1 MARERGR
8 RRGVKWLVGLVI
20 VLALLWSG
28 VWYLAG
34 RAAHAGVDWLAA
46 AVSARGG
53 SLSWDAQAIG
63 GFPLTLDFHS
73 SGLKF
78 AYAPA
83 SVAGALNQL
92 TARAPLSTIPAASPP
107 TSSARSSS
115 MRPTRDWR

>member
-8 RRGVKWLVGLVI
+8 GRGVKWLAGLVI

-53 SLSWDAQAIG
+53 SLSWENQAIG
-63 GFPLTLDFHS
+63 GFPLTLAIRPRRHQAALELA
-73 SGLKF
+73 GVR
-78 AYAPA
+78 AVHAAAHARIPVRA
-83 SVAGALNQL
+83 AGA
-92 TARAPLSTIPAASPP
+92 AAHGAGRNP
-107 TSSARSSS
+107 SA
-115 MRPTRDWR
+115 WQIA